1 MHILVVDDHR
11 DIASSIID
19 YIELK
24 GHTADYADRGDAML
38 ELVKNNTYDV
48 IFLDVMM
55 PGKSGYES
63 CKILREQLFCRT
75 PILFLTAR
83 DTLDD
88 KLQGFTSGAD
98 DYLVKPFAMEEL
110 MARANALTSRGDRQG
125 IGETQLLDIRINY
138 HTHQVFRQDQPI
150 KLNPTQYRI
159 FCLLIKNHPNVVNKH
174 AIEQEVWGDEIPDSD
189 VLKTQIY
196 QLRNQIDKPFSTS
209 IIQNVHGVG
218 FKLALKNDL

>member
-1 MHILVVDDHR
+1 MYILVVDDHR

-19 YIELK
+19 YIELE
-24 GHTADYADRGDAML
+24 GHTADYADRGDVML

-63 CKILREQLFCRT
+63 CKILREDLFCKT
-75 PILFLTAR
+75 PVLFLTAR

-98 DYLVKPFAMEEL
+98 DYVVKPFAMEEL
-110 MARANALTSRGDRQG
+110 MARAKALISRGNRQD
-125 IGETQLLDIRINY
+125 IGETQLLDVQINH
-138 HTHQVFRQDQPI
+138 HTYQVFRQNQPI
-150 KLNPTQYRI
+150 KLNPTQYKI
-159 FCLLIKNHPNVVNKH
+159 FCLLAKHYPNVVSKNV
-174 AIEQEVWGDEIPDSD
+174 IEQGVWGDEIPDSD

-196 QLRNQIDKPFSTS
+196 QLRNQIDRPFSTS

-218 FKLALKNDL
+218 FKLALNT